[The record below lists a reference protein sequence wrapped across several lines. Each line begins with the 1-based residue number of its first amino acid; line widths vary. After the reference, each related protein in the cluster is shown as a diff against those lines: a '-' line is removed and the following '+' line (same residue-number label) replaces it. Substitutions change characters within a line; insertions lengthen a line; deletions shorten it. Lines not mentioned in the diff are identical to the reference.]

1 MRSYTIGYI
10 EHDSDVHSKYLAP
23 SLCDLIGQFDVITTS
38 DKNYP
43 AKNYNEIKD
52 KCKTDYLILTH
63 QDVSFPCDLLFFIDK
78 TIDTLSYMGIDFGVL
93 GMVGMDP
100 YMTYQQH
107 HSSSKR
113 IHLVDTL
120 DCCFA
125 VIDPKV
131 PARFDEENFGEYHLY
146 VEDYCA
152 QMNRV
157 HNKRNYTIL
166 IDEDPSPPK
175 ENFTRNKIR
184 HHGATVNK
192 IGFCWGRYNEFR
204 NKLTEKWGIIKT
216 T

>member
-23 SLCDLIGQFDVITTS
+23 SLYDLIGQFDVITTS

-63 QDVSFPCDLLFFIDK
+63 QDVSFPCDLLFFINK

-93 GMVGMDP
+93 GMVGMNP
-100 YMTYQQH
+100 HENYLQH
-107 HSSSKR
+107 WCSSKR
-113 IHLVDTL
+113 IWNVDTL

-125 VIDPKV
+125 VINPKDK
-131 PARFDEENFGEYHLY
+131 AIFDEENFGEYHLY

-152 QMNRV
+152 QMNRI
-157 HNKRNYTIL
+157 HGKQNFTIL
-166 IDEDPSPPK
+166 IDSNQEDSNHNEFRK
-175 ENFTRNKIR
+175 KIT
-184 HHGATVNK
+184 HHGSTVNK
-192 IGFCWGRYNEFR
+192 LGFCWGRYNEFKS
-204 NKLTEKWGIIKT
+204 KLIEKWGPIKT